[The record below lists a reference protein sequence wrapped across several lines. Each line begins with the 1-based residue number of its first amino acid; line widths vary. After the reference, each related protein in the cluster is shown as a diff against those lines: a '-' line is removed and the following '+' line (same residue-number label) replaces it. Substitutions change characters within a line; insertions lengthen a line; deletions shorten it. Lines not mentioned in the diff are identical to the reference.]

1 MTGLEL
7 FYEEVKKRDYTI
19 GETDTSKGESNGDF
33 IITNIAG
40 KTSKQN
46 YKKLAEFYGTLI
58 FYHFGPEEA
67 MEQLFELIDISFN
80 TNLSNE

>member
-7 FYEEVKKRDYTI
+7 FYEE
-19 GETDTSKGESNGDF
+19 
-33 IITNIAG
+33 
-40 KTSKQN
+40 
-46 YKKLAEFYGTLI
+46 KLAEFYGTLI